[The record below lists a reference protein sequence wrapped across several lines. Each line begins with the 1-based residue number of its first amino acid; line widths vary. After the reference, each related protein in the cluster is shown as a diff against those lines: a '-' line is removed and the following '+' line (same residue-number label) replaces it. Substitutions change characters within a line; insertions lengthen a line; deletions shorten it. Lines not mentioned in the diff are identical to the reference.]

1 MIRRMPVNADVSFVN
16 LIDVT
21 LVLLI
26 IFMITAPA
34 MNQMLDVGLPKAKA
48 SSANITEGIVI
59 TIKKDGAV
67 YIDNKKVGDSEF
79 NDTFRGVWED
89 HAGEP
94 VYINSDESVPYGD
107 VVGVISRAKSIGVEN
122 IGLVVQEV
130 AEKQ

>member
-34 MNQMLDVGLPKAKA
+34 MNKMLDVGLPKAKA
-48 SSANITEGIVI
+48 SSANITEGVVI
-59 TIKKDGAV
+59 TIKKDGTV

-79 NDTFRGVWED
+79 IDTFRAVWED

-94 VYINSDESVPYGD
+94 VYINSDENVPYGD
-107 VVGVISRAKSIGVEN
+107 VIGVISRAKSIGVEN